1 MKTKYS
7 IIPFIPAVIAAVGLK
22 IMSMFAM
29 DGNGLLFG
37 MNKSSINY
45 CVIGISL
52 GLFALCVLVNLFD
65 RRTAPVCPVKRNV
78 VSGTL
83 AILSGVAIVGSS
95 FLTLLNTTAGNSE
108 GYLLSILVALFSIPA
123 AIAMVMISK
132 VHFTGKTI
140 VSNASMFF
148 VFPALWGCCGLV
160 SEFIAATKVSISA
173 SDMTPLFCYI
183 FITLYLFSSSMV
195 VSRVKGKNPVKA
207 CFIYGLPAA
216 TVSLAYG
223 VGAVL
228 TSSVENTGVSAL
240 VNGIMFI
247 ILAAYIVSF
256 TVEMFTDCLTKAEVE
271 IIDSLPEDEDTY
283 ENSYIS
289 SGGYDELVV
298 SDKKEDDVPASDD
311 SYETVAQG
319 LSDFVMGYDE
329 EKYDDATIK
338 NENINDGLV
347 LGYGDENQTQLAEE
361 IVAEPEK
368 EKTAEP
374 VKEKTVKPVEKNT
387 AKPVKKSPAKSVK
400 KTTAKP
406 VKESPAKS
414 VEKITAKP
422 AEENSARSVK
432 NISAEPEI
440 HEEFKDARRINT
452 PEKKPEPVK
461 AEAPVKAPVED
472 TEVSDDRMSEIDR
485 LLKELEDK
493 K

>member
-7 IIPFIPAVIAAVGLK
+7 IIPFIPAVIAAVALK

-37 MNKSSINY
+37 MNKSTINY

-52 GLFALCVLVNLFD
+52 GLFAVCVLINLFD
-65 RRTAPVCPVKRNV
+65 RRTAPVYPVKRNV
-78 VSGTL
+78 VSGAL
-83 AILSGVAIVGSS
+83 AILSGLAIVGSS
-95 FLTLLNTTAGNSE
+95 FLTLLNTTPGNSE
-108 GYLLSILVALFSIPA
+108 NYLLSIIVALFSIPA

-132 VHFTGKTI
+132 VHFTGKST

-223 VGAVL
+223 IGAIL

-247 ILAAYIVSF
+247 VLAAYIISF
-256 TVEMFTDCLTKAEVE
+256 TVEMFAGCLTKAEIE

-311 SYETVAQG
+311 SYEAAAQG
-319 LSDFVMGYDE
+319 LSDFVMGYDDN
-329 EKYDDATIK
+329 YDESTIK
-338 NENINDGLV
+338 DANMNDGLV
-347 LGYGDENQTQLAEE
+347 LGYGEEPQTQYAENT
-361 IVAEPEK
+361 A
-368 EKTAEP
+368 AEP
-374 VKEKTVKPVEKNT
+374 VKENPVKPVEKNT
-387 AKPVKKSPAKSVK
+387 AKPVKESSAKSVK
-400 KTTAKP
+400 KITAKP

-440 HEEFKDARRINT
+440 HEEFKNARRINT
-452 PEKKPEPVK
+452 PEKKPEPIK
-461 AEAPVKAPVED
+461 AEVPVENF
-472 TEVSDDRMSEIDR
+472 EVTSDRMSEIDK

>member
-52 GLFALCVLVNLFD
+52 GLFALCVLINLFD

-160 SEFIAATKVSISA
+160 SEFIAATKISISA

-228 TSSVENTGVSAL
+228 TSSVENTGISAL

-298 SDKKEDDVPASDD
+298 SDKNDEDVPLSDD

-319 LSDFVMGYDE
+319 LSDFVMGYDDDN
-329 EKYDDATIK
+329 YDESTIK
-338 NENINDGLV
+338 DANMNDGLV
-347 LGYGDENQTQLAEE
+347 LGYGEEPQIQYAENTA
-361 IVAEPEK
+361 AEPEK

-374 VKEKTVKPVEKNT
+374 VKENPVKPVEKNT
-387 AKPVKKSPAKSVK
+387 AKPVKESPAKSVK
-400 KTTAKP
+400 KITAEP

-440 HEEFKDARRINT
+440 HEEFKNARHINT
-452 PEKKPEPVK
+452 PEKKPEPIK
-461 AEAPVKAPVED
+461 AEAPVENF
-472 TEVSDDRMSEIDR
+472 EVTSDRMSEIDR

>member
-52 GLFALCVLVNLFD
+52 GLFALCVLINLFD

-374 VKEKTVKPVEKNT
+374 VKEKPVKPVEKNT

-440 HEEFKDARRINT
+440 HEEFKNARRINT
-452 PEKKPEPVK
+452 PEKKPEPIK
-461 AEAPVKAPVED
+461 AEAPVENF
-472 TEVSDDRMSEIDR
+472 EVTSDRMSEIDR

>member
-52 GLFALCVLVNLFD
+52 GLFALCVLINLFD

-256 TVEMFTDCLTKAEVE
+256 TVEMFTNCLTKAEVE

-298 SDKKEDDVPASDD
+298 SDKNDEDVPLSDD

-319 LSDFVMGYDE
+319 LSDFVMGYDDDN
-329 EKYDDATIK
+329 YDESTIK
-338 NENINDGLV
+338 DANINDGLV

-374 VKEKTVKPVEKNT
+374 VKENSVKPVKKNT
-387 AKPVKKSPAKSVK
+387 AKPVKESPAKSVK
-400 KTTAKP
+400 KITAKP

-440 HEEFKDARRINT
+440 HEEFKNARRINT
-452 PEKKPEPVK
+452 PEKKPEPIK
-461 AEAPVKAPVED
+461 AEAPVENF
-472 TEVSDDRMSEIDR
+472 EVTSDRMSEIDR

>member
-52 GLFALCVLVNLFD
+52 GLFALCVLINLFD

-298 SDKKEDDVPASDD
+298 SDKNDEDVPLSDD

-361 IVAEPEK
+361 IAAEPEK

-374 VKEKTVKPVEKNT
+374 VKENPVKPVEKNT

-400 KTTAKP
+400 KITAKP

-440 HEEFKDARRINT
+440 HEEFKNARRINT
-452 PEKKPEPVK
+452 PEKKPEPIK
-461 AEAPVKAPVED
+461 AEAPVENF
-472 TEVSDDRMSEIDR
+472 EVTSDRMSEIDK

>member
-52 GLFALCVLVNLFD
+52 GLFALCVLINLFD

-298 SDKKEDDVPASDD
+298 SDKKEDDVPASED

-361 IVAEPEK
+361 IAAEPEK

-374 VKEKTVKPVEKNT
+374 VKENPVKPVEKNT

-400 KTTAKP
+400 KITAKP

-440 HEEFKDARRINT
+440 HEEFKNARRINT
-452 PEKKPEPVK
+452 PEKKPEPIK
-461 AEAPVKAPVED
+461 AEAPVENF
-472 TEVSDDRMSEIDR
+472 EVTSDRMSEIDR

>member
-52 GLFALCVLVNLFD
+52 GLFALCVLINLFD

-289 SGGYDELVV
+289 SGGYDELVA

-311 SYETVAQG
+311 SYEAVAQG

-361 IVAEPEK
+361 IAAEPEK

-374 VKEKTVKPVEKNT
+374 VKENPVKPVEKIT
-387 AKPVKKSPAKSVK
+387 AKPVKKTPAKSVK
-400 KTTAKP
+400 KITAKP

-440 HEEFKDARRINT
+440 HEEFKNARRINT
-452 PEKKPEPVK
+452 PEKKPEPIK
-461 AEAPVKAPVED
+461 AEAPVENF
-472 TEVSDDRMSEIDR
+472 EVTSDRMSEIDK

>member
-52 GLFALCVLVNLFD
+52 GLFALCVLINLFD

-256 TVEMFTDCLTKAEVE
+256 TVEMFTNCLTKAEVE

-289 SGGYDELVV
+289 SGGYDEL
-298 SDKKEDDVPASDD
+298 
-311 SYETVAQG
+311 G
-319 LSDFVMGYDE
+319 LSDFVMGYDDDN
-329 EKYDDATIK
+329 YDESTIK
-338 NENINDGLV
+338 DANMNDGLV
-347 LGYGDENQTQLAEE
+347 LGYGEEPQTQYAENTA
-361 IVAEPEK
+361 AEPEK

-374 VKEKTVKPVEKNT
+374 VKENPVKPVEKNT
-387 AKPVKKSPAKSVK
+387 AKPVKESPAKSVK
-400 KTTAKP
+400 KITAKP

-440 HEEFKDARRINT
+440 HEEFKNARRINT
-452 PEKKPEPVK
+452 PEKKPEPIK
-461 AEAPVKAPVED
+461 AEAPVENF
-472 TEVSDDRMSEIDR
+472 EVTSDRMSEIDR

>member
-52 GLFALCVLVNLFD
+52 GLFALCVLINLFD

-256 TVEMFTDCLTKAEVE
+256 TVEMFTNCLTKAEVE

-289 SGGYDELVV
+289 SGGYDELVA
-298 SDKKEDDVPASDD
+298 SDRKEDDVPASDD

-319 LSDFVMGYDE
+319 LSDFVMGYDDDN
-329 EKYDDATIK
+329 YDESTIK
-338 NENINDGLV
+338 DANMNDGLV

-374 VKEKTVKPVEKNT
+374 VKENSVKPVEKNT
-387 AKPVKKSPAKSVK
+387 AKPVKESPAKSVK
-400 KTTAKP
+400 KITAKP

-440 HEEFKDARRINT
+440 HEEFKNARRINT
-452 PEKKPEPVK
+452 PEKKPEPIK
-461 AEAPVKAPVED
+461 AEAPVENF
-472 TEVSDDRMSEIDR
+472 EVTSDRMSEIDR

>member
-52 GLFALCVLVNLFD
+52 GLFALCVLINLFD

-361 IVAEPEK
+361 IAAEPEK
-368 EKTAEP
+368 EKAAEP
-374 VKEKTVKPVEKNT
+374 VKKNT

-400 KTTAKP
+400 KITAKP

-440 HEEFKDARRINT
+440 HEEFKNARRINT
-452 PEKKPEPVK
+452 PEKKPEPIK
-461 AEAPVKAPVED
+461 AEAPVENF
-472 TEVSDDRMSEIDR
+472 EVTSDRMSEIDR

>member
-7 IIPFIPAVIAAVGLK
+7 IIPFIPVVIAAVGLK

-52 GLFALCVLVNLFD
+52 GLFALCVLINLFD

-361 IVAEPEK
+361 IAAEPEK

-374 VKEKTVKPVEKNT
+374 VKENPVKPVEKNT

-400 KTTAKP
+400 KITAKP
-406 VKESPAKS
+406 VKENPAKS

-440 HEEFKDARRINT
+440 HEEFKTARRINT
-452 PEKKPEPVK
+452 REKKPEPVK
-461 AEAPVKAPVED
+461 AEAPVENF
-472 TEVSDDRMSEIDR
+472 EVTSDRMSEIDR

>member
-52 GLFALCVLVNLFD
+52 GLFALCVLINLFD

-289 SGGYDELVV
+289 SGGYDELVA
-298 SDKKEDDVPASDD
+298 SDRKEDDVPASDD

-361 IVAEPEK
+361 IAAEPEK

-374 VKEKTVKPVEKNT
+374 VKENPVKPVEKNT
-387 AKPVKKSPAKSVK
+387 AKPVKKGPAKSVK
-400 KTTAKP
+400 KITSKP

-440 HEEFKDARRINT
+440 HEEFKNARRINT
-452 PEKKPEPVK
+452 PEKKPEPIK
-461 AEAPVKAPVED
+461 AEAPVENF
-472 TEVSDDRMSEIDR
+472 EVTSDRMSEIDK

>member
-7 IIPFIPAVIAAVGLK
+7 IIPFIPAVIAAVALK

-37 MNKSSINY
+37 MNKSTINY

-52 GLFALCVLVNLFD
+52 GLFAVCVLINLFD

-132 VHFTGKTI
+132 VHFTGKST

-223 VGAVL
+223 IGAIL

-247 ILAAYIVSF
+247 VLAAYIISF
-256 TVEMFTDCLTKAEVE
+256 TVEMFAGCLTKAEVE

-329 EKYDDATIK
+329 EKYDDVTIK

-361 IVAEPEK
+361 IATEPEK

-374 VKEKTVKPVEKNT
+374 VKENPVKPVEKNT
-387 AKPVKKSPAKSVK
+387 AKPVKKGPAKSVK
-400 KTTAKP
+400 KITAKP

-440 HEEFKDARRINT
+440 HEEFKNARRINT
-452 PEKKPEPVK
+452 PEKKPEPIK
-461 AEAPVKAPVED
+461 AEAPVENF
-472 TEVSDDRMSEIDR
+472 EVTSDRMSEIDR

>member
-52 GLFALCVLVNLFD
+52 GLFALCVLINLFD
-65 RRTAPVCPVKRNV
+65 RRTAPVCPVKKNV

-361 IVAEPEK
+361 IAAEPEK

-374 VKEKTVKPVEKNT
+374 VKENPVKPVEKNT

-400 KTTAKP
+400 KITAKP

-422 AEENSARSVK
+422 AEENSVRSVK

-440 HEEFKDARRINT
+440 HEEFKNARRINT
-452 PEKKPEPVK
+452 PEKKPEPIK
-461 AEAPVKAPVED
+461 AEAPVENF
-472 TEVSDDRMSEIDR
+472 EVTSDRMSEIDR

>member
-52 GLFALCVLVNLFD
+52 GLFALCVLINLFD

-361 IVAEPEK
+361 IAAEPEK

-374 VKEKTVKPVEKNT
+374 VKENPVKPVEKNT

-422 AEENSARSVK
+422 AEDNSARSVK

-440 HEEFKDARRINT
+440 NEEFKNARRINT
-452 PEKKPEPVK
+452 PEKKPEPIK
-461 AEAPVKAPVED
+461 AEAPVENF
-472 TEVSDDRMSEIDR
+472 EVTSDRMSEIDR

>member
-52 GLFALCVLVNLFD
+52 GLFALCVLINLFD

-289 SGGYDELVV
+289 SGGYDELVA
-298 SDKKEDDVPASDD
+298 SDRKEDDVPASDD

-361 IVAEPEK
+361 IAAEPEK

-374 VKEKTVKPVEKNT
+374 VKENPVKPVEKNT
-387 AKPVKKSPAKSVK
+387 AKPVKKGPAKSVK
-400 KTTAKP
+400 KITAKP

-432 NISAEPEI
+432 NISAEPGI
-440 HEEFKDARRINT
+440 HEEFKNARRINT

-461 AEAPVKAPVED
+461 AEAPVENF
-472 TEVSDDRMSEIDR
+472 EVTSDRMSEIDK

>member
-52 GLFALCVLVNLFD
+52 GLFALCVLINLFD

-289 SGGYDELVV
+289 SGGYDELVA

-311 SYETVAQG
+311 SYEAVAQG

-361 IVAEPEK
+361 IAAEPEK

-374 VKEKTVKPVEKNT
+374 VKENPVKPVEKNT
-387 AKPVKKSPAKSVK
+387 AKPVKKTPAKSVK
-400 KTTAKP
+400 KITAKP

-440 HEEFKDARRINT
+440 HEEFKNARRINT
-452 PEKKPEPVK
+452 PEKKPEPIK
-461 AEAPVKAPVED
+461 AEAPVENF
-472 TEVSDDRMSEIDR
+472 EVTSDRMSEIDK

>member
-52 GLFALCVLVNLFD
+52 GLFALCVLINLFD

-361 IVAEPEK
+361 IAAEPEK

-374 VKEKTVKPVEKNT
+374 VKENPVKPVEKNT

-400 KTTAKP
+400 KITAKP

-452 PEKKPEPVK
+452 PEKKPEPIK
-461 AEAPVKAPVED
+461 AEAPVENF
-472 TEVSDDRMSEIDR
+472 EVTSDRMSEIDR

>member
-52 GLFALCVLVNLFD
+52 GLFALCVLINLFD

-374 VKEKTVKPVEKNT
+374 VKEKPVKPVEKNT

-452 PEKKPEPVK
+452 PEKKPEPIK
-461 AEAPVKAPVED
+461 AEAPVENF
-472 TEVSDDRMSEIDR
+472 EVTSDRMSEIDK

>member
-7 IIPFIPAVIAAVGLK
+7 IIPFIPAIIAAVGLK

-52 GLFALCVLVNLFD
+52 GLFALCVLINLFD

-361 IVAEPEK
+361 IAAEPEK

-374 VKEKTVKPVEKNT
+374 VKENPVKPVEKNT
-387 AKPVKKSPAKSVK
+387 AKPIKKSPAKSVK
-400 KTTAKP
+400 KITAKP

-440 HEEFKDARRINT
+440 HEEFKNARRINT
-452 PEKKPEPVK
+452 PEKKPEPIK
-461 AEAPVKAPVED
+461 AEAPVENF
-472 TEVSDDRMSEIDR
+472 EVTSDRMSEIDK

>member
-52 GLFALCVLVNLFD
+52 GLFALCVLINLFD

-361 IVAEPEK
+361 IAAEPEK
-368 EKTAEP
+368 ERAAEP
-374 VKEKTVKPVEKNT
+374 VKENPVKPVEKNT

-400 KTTAKP
+400 KITAKP

-461 AEAPVKAPVED
+461 AEAPVENF
-472 TEVSDDRMSEIDR
+472 EVTSDRMSEIDR